1 MGKYIHYGS
10 DHFDPLLFKPIY
22 NDIGINKPR
31 GGFWASPVAANRG
44 WLDWCVTEDFRIETL
59 STHFEFNIR
68 ADAKILYIRN
78 KAEMDST
85 LKYKTDFGI
94 TGLRMTYLDW
104 ERIAADGYQAIVFE
118 MNNDTHWDY
127 NLWDVDT
134 LVVIDPDIII
144 PDEI

>member
-10 DHFDPLLFKPIY
+10 DHFDPLIFEPIY

-31 GGFWASPVAANRG
+31 GGFWASPVAAEHG
-44 WLDWCVTEDFRIETL
+44 WRDWCETENFCTESLNTY
-59 STHFEFNIR
+59 FEFNIR
-68 ADAKILYIRN
+68 NDAKILYIRN
-78 KAEMDST
+78 KSEMIDVAAR
-85 LKYKTDFGI
+85 YKTDFGL
-94 TGLRMTYLDW
+94 GLILTYIDW

-127 NLWDVDT
+127 NMWDVDT
-134 LVVIDPDIII
+134 LVVIDPDIVI

>member
-10 DHFDPLLFKPIY
+10 DHFDPLLFNPIY

-31 GGFWASPVAANRG
+31 GGFWASPVNTEHG
-44 WLDWCVTEDFRIETL
+44 WIDWCENEHFHLENLT
-59 STHFEFNIR
+59 THFEFNIR
-68 ADAKILYIRN
+68 DDAKILYIRN
-78 KAEMDST
+78 KVEMDSA